1 MKNRSPVFE
10 ENRQFYI
17 DQITVSEH
25 PFVRSPHRTLIRMSF
40 PVLLSLIAEP
50 MTGLVD
56 TAFVSRLGSVP
67 LAALGIGTMVLSSLF
82 WVFNF
87 LGIGTQTEI
96 AQSFGKQAS
105 ARVRETIW
113 LALFLGT
120 VLGFAVI
127 AVCMPLVSA
136 ISGAMGAPPDVRGVA
151 AQYLH
156 IRLFGAPAVLVSI
169 AAFGAL
175 RGLMDMKT
183 PFYIAV
189 FVNILNIFL
198 DAVLIFG
205 LGFIP
210 AMGIAGAALA
220 STVSQ
225 YMGAV
230 WAIMAVCRKFG
241 FSTEIRIK
249 DAVKLFIVGRDL
261 FIRTGL
267 IILFLLLGTR
277 AATRIGPEA
286 GAAHQAIRQ
295 VWIFTALFLDAF
307 AVTGQSLIGYFIG
320 PGQFEQARNAAKIVC
335 LWSLFTGVLLGA
347 VMWLGQDM
355 IISVLVPADAVYIF
369 APAWIVAVI
378 TQPVN
383 AVAFAT
389 DGIHWGAGDW
399 RYLRN
404 VVCLASGLGGLG
416 IYVIDET
423 SPDALVHIW
432 VVIVCWLGIRA
443 FFGILRIWPGLGKSP
458 LRQKPLP

>member
-1 MKNRSPVFE
+1 M
-10 ENRQFYI
+10 
-17 DQITVSEH
+17 DQTPISVSEH

-50 MTGLVD
+50 VTGLVD
-56 TAFVSRLGSVP
+56 TAFVSRMGSVP
-67 LAALGIGTMVLSSLF
+67 LAALGIGTMALSSLF

-96 AQSFGKQAS
+96 AQTAGKQALHR
-105 ARVRETIW
+105 AGETAW
-113 LALFLGT
+113 LALFLATALGLGVMAVFMPLVPT
-120 VLGFAVI
+120 ISDAMGATPDVHGFAV
-127 AVCMPLVSA
+127 
-136 ISGAMGAPPDVRGVA
+136 R
-151 AQYLH
+151 YLQ
-156 IRLFGAPAVLVSI
+156 IRLTGAPAVLVSI

-189 FVNILNIFL
+189 FINVLNIFL

-220 STVSQ
+220 STISQ
-225 YMGAV
+225 YLGAF
-230 WAIMAVCRKFG
+230 WAIVSIYRKFG
-241 FSTEIRIK
+241 FSAGVRIK

-320 PGQFEQARNAAKIVC
+320 PGELERARFAAKIVC
-335 LWSLFTGVLLGA
+335 LWSLFTGIILGTA
-347 VMWLGQDM
+347 MWLGQDM
-355 IISVLVPADAVYIF
+355 VMAALVPGDAIRFF
-369 APAWIVAVI
+369 APAWIVAAV

-383 AVAFAT
+383 AMAFAT
-389 DGIHWGAGDW
+389 DGVHWGTGDW

-404 VVCLASGLGGLG
+404 VVCLATGLGVMG
-416 IYVIDET
+416 IYIIDET

-432 VVIVCWLGIRA
+432 IVIVSWLGIRA
-443 FFGILRIWPGLGKSP
+443 LFGTLRIWPGVEKSP
-458 LRQKPLP
+458 LRQKHPSPLDKP